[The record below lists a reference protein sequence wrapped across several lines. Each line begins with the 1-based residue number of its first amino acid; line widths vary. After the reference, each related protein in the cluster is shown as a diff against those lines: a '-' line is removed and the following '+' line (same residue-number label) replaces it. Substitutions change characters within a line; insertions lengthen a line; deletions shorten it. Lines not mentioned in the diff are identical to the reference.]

1 MVNPEI
7 IARFANFSDFTDDEI
22 KAMAIL
28 ANEEHYEPGRFIFY
42 EGDEANKMY
51 LLLQGQVEMMLN
63 TDEMGAQRELVM
75 TVQPN
80 EIFGWSALVE
90 PYKLTASARC
100 ATPVRVIGIAA
111 PGLRALMAVS
121 CALGFRLLQRAC
133 QASSARLNAT
143 RVQLLSAV
151 RPQPAREIA

>member
-1 MVNPEI
+1 MVDPQI
-7 IARFANFSDFTDDEI
+7 IAKFSNFSDFTDDEI

-28 ANEEHYEPGRFIFY
+28 ANEEHYGPGQFIFY

-63 TDEMGAQRELVM
+63 TDEMGAQRAVVM

-100 ATPVRVIGIAA
+100 ATRVRVIGIAA

-121 CALGFRLLQRAC
+121 CALGFRLMQRAC
-133 QASSARLNAT
+133 QVSSARLAAT
-143 RVQLLSAV
+143 RVQLLSTV
-151 RPQPAREIA
+151 RLQPA

>member
-1 MVNPEI
+1 MVEPEI

-28 ANEEHYEPGRFIFY
+28 SNEEQYEPGQFIFY

-63 TDEMGAQRELVM
+63 TDAMGAQREVVM

-80 EIFGWSALVE
+80 EIFGWSSLVE

-100 ATPVRVIGIAA
+100 ATHVRAIGITA

-133 QASSARLNAT
+133 QASSARLSAT

-151 RPQPAREIA
+151 RPQPAREVA

>member
-7 IARFANFSDFTDDEI
+7 IAKFANFADFTDDEI

-28 ANEEHYEPGRFIFY
+28 ANEEQYEPGQFIFY

-51 LLLQGQVEMMLN
+51 LLLQGHVEMMLN
-63 TDEMGAQRELVM
+63 TDAMGARREVVM

-80 EIFGWSALVE
+80 DIFGWSSLVE

-100 ATPVRVIGIAA
+100 ATPVRVVAIAA

-121 CALGFRLLQRAC
+121 CALGFRLMQRAC

-143 RVQLLSAV
+143 RVQLLSTI
-151 RPQPAREIA
+151 RLQPA

>member
-28 ANEEHYEPGRFIFY
+28 ANEEHYEPGHFIFY

-63 TDEMGAQRELVM
+63 TDEMGAQRAVVM

-100 ATPVRVIGIAA
+100 ATRVHVIGIAA

-143 RVQLLSAV
+143 RIQLLSAV
-151 RPQPAREIA
+151 RPQPA

>member
-1 MVNPEI
+1 MVDPQI
-7 IARFANFSDFTDDEI
+7 IAKFANFADFTDDEI

-42 EGDEANKMY
+42 EGGEAEKMY

-63 TDEMGAQRELVM
+63 TDEMGAQRAVVM

-100 ATPVRVIGIAA
+100 ATRVRVIGIAA

-121 CALGFRLLQRAC
+121 CALGFRLMQRAC

-151 RPQPAREIA
+151 RPVPA

>member
-1 MVNPEI
+1 MVETEI

-28 ANEEHYEPGRFIFY
+28 ANEEHYEPGQFIFH
-42 EGDEANKMY
+42 EGGEANKMY
-51 LLLQGQVEMMLN
+51 LLLQGQVEMMMN
-63 TDEMGAQRELVM
+63 TDVVGTQRAVVM

-90 PYKLTASARC
+90 PYQLTASARC
-100 ATPVRVIGIAA
+100 ATRVCVVAIDA

-133 QASSARLNAT
+133 QASSARLAAT
-143 RVQLLSAV
+143 RMQLLSTV
-151 RPQPAREIA
+151 RPSSSS